1 MDAIYIGYDPSNV
14 IKGVDSITAA
24 EMISQKHGIDYSAE
38 TIKKAAQK
46 GRIPGA
52 VKFGKLWC
60 IPVSWV
66 DGYTISNRKRKEKER
81 IEKSVKEMSKDSD
94 V

>member
-14 IKGVDSITAA
+14 IKCVDSLTAA
-24 EMISQKHGIDYSAE
+24 EMISQKHGVDYSVG

-52 VKFGKLWC
+52 FKFGRLWC

-66 DGYTISNRKRKEKER
+66 ESYTISNRKRKEKER
-81 IEKSVKEMSKDSD
+81 IEESAKEMSKDSD

>member
-14 IKGVDSITAA
+14 IKCVDSFTAA
-24 EMISQKHGIDYSAE
+24 DIISAKHGIDYSVE

-46 GRIPGA
+46 GKIPGA
-52 VKFGKLWC
+52 IKFGRLWC

-81 IEKSVKEMSKDSD
+81 IEKSAK
-94 V
+94 